1 MAGKWPKIRSREITK
16 VSPWMSIL
24 AREVEFASG
33 TELQVYHAVDQADYV
48 SIVAVTPDGR
58 FPLVRQYRPALEDY
72 TWELPCGTVD
82 PGEDAAETCRR
93 ELLEET
99 GFATQ
104 AIRRV
109 GNGSPCTGR
118 LNNRIHAFYVAT
130 GEQVA
135 EPEPGITLRLV
146 TARELARMIRAGEFV
161 SQLHIGSLM
170 LAELYGLIELPR
182 LAPRKRSSRKRT
194 APRKKSRSKA

>member
-1 MAGKWPKIRSREITK
+1 MAGKWPRIRSREISK

-24 AREVEFASG
+24 AREVEFARG
-33 TELQVYHAVDQADYV
+33 AEPQVYHAVDQADYV

-104 AIRRV
+104 AIRRL

-130 GEQVA
+130 GEQVG
-135 EPEPGITLRLV
+135 EPEPGITTRLV
-146 TARELARMIRAGEFV
+146 TPRELARMIRAGEFV

-182 LAPRKRSSRKRT
+182 LAARARRRAKPKAARTRKARVK
-194 APRKKSRSKA
+194 